1 MKILIQ
7 IFLHQKMKIDLFGF
21 LKYLLYIPFINNLEL
36 GLTSK
41 VFLLTVKNHINF
53 LTELLK
59 INFVIK
65 YPFPF
70 FSLFSK
76 Y

>member
-1 MKILIQ
+1 M
-7 IFLHQKMKIDLFGF
+7 
-21 LKYLLYIPFINNLEL
+21 L
-36 GLTSK
+36 GLTSG
-41 VFLLTVKNHINF
+41 VFLLTVKNLDINF

-59 INFVIK
+59 INYEIK